1 MNHTLNQV
9 DQEEKKERGAAPG
22 KHWTA
27 VQYLERLET
36 QFRLWRKRRAL
47 ARKPEPERP
56 AHASGERR
64 ADGSRSRA
72 AKQVYGGEPQT
83 APAQAAVRRSRP
95 AVTDF
100 SSLKQAVLVEAAHI
114 RRRCRHIF
122 KEAKAR
128 RFPESNRRPV
138 QLVLMLGGLLPM
150 IGSHFRERVR
160 SRHQRSVRR
169 SNGVGAWLERH
180 KLRPAVFFSVA
191 AIVVVTALFSSFYTV
206 ATTVTYD
213 GEVIGSVASER
224 TAKAACKD
232 LEKVTKEALG
242 GSYTLSDS
250 LVQYSTSIM
259 PRSQLVD
266 GETFEEEL
274 SDSIAQ
280 YGVLNPL
287 TVRLRDNKYEL
298 VAGERR
304 LRAARLAGLY
314 DVPCI
319 LLDVSLE
326 DASLIAL
333 VENLQRR
340 DLDFLEEANG
350 LSQLIKLFGMS
361 QEEAARRIGKSQSA
375 VANKLRLLKLPE
387 DILHTLCDNG
397 LTERHGRALLRL
409 PTAEAQRLALAYII
423 DRDLNVAATASYIDS
438 LLDASEQEKREPK
451 RTFIMKDV
459 RVFVNTILHG
469 LDLMQQGG
477 IQAGMHREET
487 DEELILTI
495 KIPKNREQPP
505 EAAPGN
511 ACPL

>member
-1 MNHTLNQV
+1 M
-9 DQEEKKERGAAPG
+9 
-22 KHWTA
+22 
-27 VQYLERLET
+27 
-36 QFRLWRKRRAL
+36 
-47 ARKPEPERP
+47 
-56 AHASGERR
+56 
-64 ADGSRSRA
+64 
-72 AKQVYGGEPQT
+72 
-83 APAQAAVRRSRP
+83 QA
-95 AVTDF
+95 T
-100 SSLKQAVLVEAAHI
+100 
-114 RRRCRHIF
+114 
-122 KEAKAR
+122 
-128 RFPESNRRPV
+128 
-138 QLVLMLGGLLPM
+138 
-150 IGSHFRERVR
+150 
-160 SRHQRSVRR
+160 
-169 SNGVGAWLERH
+169 
-180 KLRPAVFFSVA
+180 KLRPGTRRGGRIWLPVDDLDPNPVQPRQTFP
-191 AIVVVTALFSSFYTV
+191 
-206 ATTVTYD
+206 D
-213 GEVIGSVASER
+213 GE
-224 TAKAACKD
+224 
-232 LEKVTKEALG
+232 L
-242 GSYTLSDS
+242 
-250 LVQYSTSIM
+250 Q
-259 PRSQLVD
+259 
-266 GETFEEEL
+266 EL

-423 DRDLNVAATASYIDS
+423 DRDLNVAATDSYIDS
-438 LLDASEQEKREPK
+438 LLDASEEEKREPK

-469 LDLMQQGG
+469 LDLMKQGG